1 MLRQGITVALVR
13 EKEGKRDWGH
23 PHHGAQLQ
31 WRLNVDGTRRRGRS
45 TAAALSRVCSAAL
58 RQSREAGSGARA
70 RLSKGKKGS
79 GAAVTDR
86 KVKRKGRGKA
96 RE

>member
-1 MLRQGITVALVR
+1 MTKR
-13 EKEGKRDWGH
+13 EIDGGGAEQSLLGGAATEQRGGERGKE
-23 PHHGAQLQ
+23 
-31 WRLNVDGTRRRGRS
+31 RGW
-45 TAAALSRVCSAAL
+45 
-58 RQSREAGSGARA
+58 ARA